1 VKSQPGQAQGKL
13 GRYELLARL
22 ATGGMGEIFLARL
35 EGAAGFEKLYVI
47 KRVLPHLA
55 DDARFRAML
64 IDEARIAAK
73 MAHPNICQVYELGE
87 DQGQLF
93 IAMEYLEGVTLLPV
107 LRRAARTKHAIP
119 IGLVAA
125 VLQQTCDAL
134 HYAHE
139 LSERDGTRLNVVHR
153 DVTPSNLFVTENGIV
168 KVLDFGI
175 AKAKDASAHTQDG
188 TVKGK
193 YAYMAPEQLRSESA
207 DRRVDVF
214 SLAVVGF
221 EMLALRRLFQRK
233 TDYLTFRAV
242 MELPIPN
249 LREFR
254 PDLPPGVAEA
264 FAHALVRDP
273 KQRFATA
280 RQFATAIQDAIT
292 GHAKS
297 WTSSEIGDYIKSN
310 FDEELRRRGTA
321 VSTVLRDSDATGGG
335 HAPIPVLTLD
345 TSIPTGDHDEGS
357 DPDDFPSIETGV
369 HVLDRLAKLEAVTP
383 TTGGTYRVD
392 TGSDSSGGPL
402 TELAPAPAIG
412 FAPSGRLSESVVIQL
427 PPSRRAVLW
436 PLFAVAIVAVG
447 AVALWFMWKQIKSQ
461 QSNHDVV
468 IVDRGGVD
476 RAGSGA
482 SPARA
487 GTDAATD
494 VGSGSAPGTD
504 SGSGTTALGSGSGIT
519 DANSARDPGGHGDH
533 PDKIPRTDAEIIA
546 QIRGKLGGRLGGIN
560 DCVHQYRDSVAAT
573 PNKLILNVKSSGKA
587 VASVEPSDVNASP
600 LGACIR
606 RVAEGADYGRLGRD
620 ANLSV
625 PLHPK

>member
-1 VKSQPGQAQGKL
+1 MLGQSQGRL

-73 MAHPNICQVYELGE
+73 MSHPNICQVYELGE
-87 DQGQLF
+87 DHGQLF
-93 IAMEYLEGVTLLPV
+93 IAMEYLEGVTLLPI
-107 LRRAARTKHAIP
+107 LRHASRTKQYLP

-139 LSERDGTRLNVVHR
+139 LTERDGTRLNVVHR
-153 DVTPSNLFVTENGIV
+153 DVSPANLFATETGII

-207 DRRVDVF
+207 DRRADVF
-214 SLAVVGF
+214 SLAIVGF

-242 MELPIPN
+242 MELPIPD
-249 LREFR
+249 LRSFR
-254 PDLPPGVAEA
+254 PDLPSGVSTV
-264 FAHALVRDP
+264 FTRALERDP
-273 KQRFATA
+273 RDRFATA
-280 RQFATAIQDAIT
+280 RELAAALQEAIS
-292 GHAKS
+292 GRAKVWS
-297 WTSSEIGDYIKSN
+297 SSEIGDYVREN
-310 FDEELRRRGTA
+310 FAEELRRRGTA
-321 VSTVLRDSDATGGG
+321 VTTVLRDSDAGEAPRGG
-335 HAPIPVLTLD
+335 IPELTMD
-345 TSIPTGDHDEGS
+345 AEPPPEGDDGS
-357 DPDDFPSIETGV
+357 EDFPSIDTGV
-369 HVLDRLAKLEAVTP
+369 HVLERMAKLETTP
-383 TTGGTYRVD
+383 ASGGYRID
-392 TGSDSSGGPL
+392 SGSDPGAAPL
-402 TELAPAPAIG
+402 TELAPAP
-412 FAPSGRLSESVVIQL
+412 SGALGGLRANVKNGTDSVVIQL

-461 QSNHDVV
+461 QSSGGIV
-468 IVDRGGVD
+468 IVDHGGARVEGSGAAVIEPGTGSA
-476 RAGSGA
+476 RAAGSGTA
-482 SPARA
+482 TGTGTGTGA
-487 GTDAATD
+487 GTGTAAAGAGDGKPSNKIPT
-494 VGSGSAPGTD
+494 TD
-504 SGSGTTALGSGSGIT
+504 S
-519 DANSARDPGGHGDH
+519 
-533 PDKIPRTDAEIIA
+533 EIKKHVVG
-546 QIRGKLGGRLGGIN
+546 RVNGKLGAIN
-560 DCVHQYRDSVAAT
+560 DCVRQHKDSVAAT
-573 PNKLILNVKSSGKA
+573 PNKLGLLVTANGKA
-587 VASVEPSDVNASP
+587 KAKVEPSAVDASP

-606 RVAEGADYGRLGRD
+606 GVAESIDYGRLAHD
-620 ANLSV
+620 AQLSIV
-625 PLHPK
+625 IQPH